1 MIKQP
6 FHGEL
11 YIEDPKLGK
20 QSLYVL
26 VGINDYDN
34 LVIKL
39 YNAPPPF
46 KGENLIGNYGSS
58 WLLKKVKKRLLVTV
72 FEITF
77 INGNETVKA
86 RCLTGHK
93 FGRMLEEAISTQ
105 AIQ

>member
-6 FHGEL
+6 FYGEM
-11 YIEDPKLGK
+11 YVEDTQLGK
-20 QSLYVL
+20 KSLYVH
-26 VGINDYDN
+26 VGINDSDN
-34 LVIKL
+34 VLIKL

-46 KGENLIGNYGSS
+46 KGKNLIGNFGSS

-77 INGNETVKA
+77 MEGNETVKA

-93 FGRMLEEAISTQ
+93 FGGMLEEAISTQ